1 MAVLAGVVEVALL
14 PAVHLGDLAEEQE
27 VVLLRVVLA
36 ADMALALQQVLQLR
50 ENLGDQALLPQAHLL
65 QTLRLLAE
73 NILLQT
79 VLADNLTQ
87 HQNLLHHP

>member
-14 PAVHLGDLAEEQE
+14 PAVHLGDPAEEQE
-27 VVLLRVVLA
+27 VVLLREVLA

-50 ENLGDQALLPQAHLL
+50 ENLGNQALLPQALLL

-73 NILLQT
+73 NISLQT

>member
-1 MAVLAGVVEVALL
+1 MAVLAGVVEVTLL

-27 VVLLRVVLA
+27 VVLLRVVLE
-36 ADMALALQQVLQLR
+36 ADMVLALQQVLQLR
-50 ENLGDQALLPQAHLL
+50 ENPGDQALLPQASL
-65 QTLRLLAE
+65 LLAE

>member
-1 MAVLAGVVEVALL
+1 MAVLAGVVEVTLL

-27 VVLLRVVLA
+27 VVLLRVVLE

-50 ENLGDQALLPQAHLL
+50 GNLENQA
-65 QTLRLLAE
+65 LRLLAE